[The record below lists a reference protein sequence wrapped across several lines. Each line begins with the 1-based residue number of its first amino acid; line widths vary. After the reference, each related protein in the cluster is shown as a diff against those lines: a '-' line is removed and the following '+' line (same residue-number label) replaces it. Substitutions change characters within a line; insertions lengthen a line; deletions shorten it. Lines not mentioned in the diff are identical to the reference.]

1 MAENIVQSLFGPT
14 PYEVEQAR
22 RQQMS
27 DYAAKVANMNNIQ
40 QAKFGIGQGA
50 GTIAGAVG
58 GMFGMV
64 DPMVEQAKA
73 REQALT
79 NIDLSSSDA
88 ILRTAMRTQD
98 PRIKVQLTLMAQ
110 QRKAQEQ
117 KARMDAAETAR
128 KEAQTERELAMAE
141 KALRDNPNLAVT
153 EVGVDGRPGWMRKVL
168 YNKTNPS
175 AQMQQ
180 IGDPYMSAAA
190 AKNEFKV
197 EMPQPVTPVTVQDP
211 KNPDATIIIDG
222 RSGRVIGS
230 GPKLTET
237 GKMNVKKQSSM
248 EGLAS
253 DLQEAEDL
261 LTGAKTGSKPTS
273 SGIGSAYDAAASLF
287 GATPEGAA
295 EADALKVVAGRL
307 VQKVPRFEGPQ
318 SDKDV
323 TLYKQMA
330 ADAGNEKNTIPR
342 RLAAVRQ
349 MRKIYEGYET
359 GEKGR
364 IGGGVQVQS
373 ATSGRTFK
381 VLGKE

>member
-1 MAENIVQSLFGPT
+1 MAQDIVQSLFGLT
-14 PYEVEQAR
+14 PFQT
-22 RQQMS
+22 
-27 DYAAKVANMNNIQ
+27 Q
-40 QAKFGIGQGA
+40 QAQTQDLGTAADAYARQDPFQRASGQLYRA
-50 GTIAGAVG
+50 G
-58 GMFGMV
+58 GMLAGPAMESMGFV
-64 DPMVEQAKA
+64 NPAVEQAKA

-79 NIDLSSSDA
+79 NIDLSNSDA

-98 PRIKVQLTLMAQ
+98 PRMKVQLTMMAQ

-153 EVGVDGRPGWMRKVL
+153 EVGVEGRPGWMRKVL

-175 AQMQQ
+175 APMQQ

-197 EMPQPVTPVTVQDP
+197 ELPQPVTPVTVQDP

-248 EGLAS
+248 EGLSS

-273 SGIGSAYDAAASLF
+273 SGIGSAYDVAASWV

-323 TLYKQMA
+323 ALYKQMA
-330 ADAGNEKNTIPR
+330 ADAGNEKNTLPR

-364 IGGGVQVQS
+364 IGGNTTVQPP
-373 ATSGRTFK
+373 TSGRSFK